1 VPRGTRLGRPI
12 VRTSARPPAGDV
24 SSASMAYQSLYRRYR
39 PSTFGE
45 VAGQK
50 HVIAAVQNAI
60 REDRTGHAYL
70 FSGPRGTGKTTT
82 ARIMAKALNCTN
94 LSDEAEPCDTCDSCL
109 GFIDGTSYD
118 LHELDAASNNGVEAV
133 RDLIAKVALGS
144 PGRTKVYILDEV
156 HMLTSAAENALLKT
170 LEEPPDHVKFVLA
183 TTEPHKVVSTIRS
196 RTQHLR
202 FELLPAD
209 VMEAH
214 VRWVANDAELQID
227 DTIVAHVIRE
237 GGGSVRDTL
246 SSLDQVVA
254 AGGVRNADDAVGTI
268 LDAIAEANPGQA
280 IAGIENALRAGHEP
294 RIVGETLLGRLRD
307 TFLTVIGADVS
318 HLSEIDATLARNLA
332 DAMPA
337 ARVTRSLETIGTAL
351 VEMRQAPDPR
361 IDLEVAVM
369 RLTRPDLDTDVA
381 ALADRIERLER
392 GAPPI
397 AKVVDAAP
405 TPTAAPAP
413 ATPAPDAP
421 TDDAGGPAAAAREML
436 ANKLDGPG
444 SAKPSL
450 GAIRRQKAEAHPETT
465 DSKSAVSESTV
476 SETAVS
482 ESAAPTLDPPADEP
496 VSEPAPESPDA
507 APATPAQPVSATFD
521 AIAAVWTDNI
531 LAEVPRRASVR
542 FAGGTLVN
550 DGAEGFAIVLP
561 NQIHA
566 DRCKDVRGEID
577 AALSKHFGQA
587 VPMRL
592 TVQGIDA
599 APADP
604 APVDTFEE
612 AASIS
617 LDELTDADEASDG
630 AGRLAQMFPGAERV
644 DPS

>member
-1 VPRGTRLGRPI
+1 
-12 VRTSARPPAGDV
+12 
-24 SSASMAYQSLYRRYR
+24 MAYQSLYRRYR
-39 PSTFGE
+39 PSKFGE

-214 VRWVANDAELQID
+214 VRWVAKDAELQID

-268 LDAIAEANPGQA
+268 LDAIADANPGQA

-337 ARVTRSLETIGTAL
+337 ARITRSLETIGTAL

-392 GAPPI
+392 GAPPTATPTPTRPPVATSVQEQPAETI
-397 AKVVDAAP
+397 AKATDAAP

-413 ATPAPDAP
+413 TKSPADE
-421 TDDAGGPAAAAREML
+421 AGGPAAAAREML

-450 GAIRRQKAEAHPETT
+450 GAIRRQKAEAQPET
-465 DSKSAVSESTV
+465 AVSETAVSAAAV

-482 ESAAPTLDPPADEP
+482 ETAAPILDPPADEP
-496 VSEPAPESPDA
+496 VSEPVPQSPDA

-550 DGAEGFAIVLP
+550 DGAEGFAIALP

-599 APADP
+599 APAEP

>member
-1 VPRGTRLGRPI
+1 
-12 VRTSARPPAGDV
+12 
-24 SSASMAYQSLYRRYR
+24 MAYQSLYRRYR

-109 GFIDGTSYD
+109 GFMDGTSYD

-156 HMLTSAAENALLKT
+156 HMLTPAAENALLKT

-214 VRWVANDAELQID
+214 VRWVAKDAELQID

-254 AGGVRNADDAVGTI
+254 AGGVHNADDAVGTI
-268 LDAIAEANPGQA
+268 LDAIADANPGQA

-318 HLSEIDATLARNLA
+318 HLSEIDATLARTLA
-332 DAMPA
+332 ENMPA
-337 ARVTRSLETIGTAL
+337 ARITRSLETIGTAL

-392 GAPPI
+392 GAPPSATPTPTRPPVAAAVPEQPEPS
-397 AKVVDAAP
+397 AKPVDAAP
-405 TPTAAPAP
+405 T
-413 ATPAPDAP
+413 ATPATATP

-436 ANKLDGPG
+436 ASKVDGAG

-450 GAIRRQKAEAHPETT
+450 GAIRRQKAEAQPETT
-465 DSKSAVSESTV
+465 AGETTTV
-476 SETAVS
+476 
-482 ESAAPTLDPPADEP
+482 APTSVSAETDALSLDLAADEP
-496 VSEPAPESPDA
+496 VSESAPETPDA
-507 APATPAQPVSATFD
+507 APAPPTQTGAATFD
-521 AIAAVWTDNI
+521 AISAVWADNI
-531 LAEVPRRASVR
+531 LAGVPRRASVR
-542 FAGGTLVN
+542 FAGGTLIN
-550 DGAEGFAIVLP
+550 DGAEGFAIAFP

-592 TVQGIDA
+592 TVQGIQA

-604 APVDTFEE
+604 GPVDTFEE

-630 AGRLAQMFPGAERV
+630 AGRLTQMFPGAERV